1 MLEFVVFLSF
11 SKSSLLVVAL
21 ATGVAVP
28 VQAAVDVYSSRKE
41 ALIKP
46 LLDQFTQATGVA
58 VNLVT
63 GKDDAL
69 LKRLQVEG
77 DASAADVLITAD
89 AARLHRAKT
98 GGLIQAVDSEILR
111 NAVPSQ
117 WRDGDNQWFGLTSRA
132 RPIIY
137 AKDRVD
143 PANLSTYEA
152 LADAQ
157 WQGRICVRSSSNVYN
172 QSLVASMLAASSMG
186 DVQQWASGL
195 VNNFARKPAGGDT
208 DQLRA
213 VAAGQCDVALANTY
227 YLGRLGRSDKAE
239 NQAVAS
245 ALAVFWPN
253 QEGRGAHF
261 NISGIAMT
269 KSADSQAEAKQLM
282 EFMVSAE
289 AQNWYAQANNEYPVV
304 AGVAM
309 ADVLASFGTAKADTV
324 AMEKLGELNQK
335 ALMVMDLAGWR

>member
-1 MLEFVVFLSF
+1 MLLSF

-21 ATGVAVP
+21 ITGVAVP

-41 ALIKP
+41 ALVKP
-46 LLDQFTQATGVA
+46 LFDQFTQATGVQ

-77 DASAADVLITAD
+77 DASPADLLITAD

-98 GGLIQAVDSEILR
+98 GGLIQAVDSDLLR
-111 NAVPSQ
+111 QVIPAQ
-117 WRDGDNQWFGLTSRA
+117 WRDSDNQWFGLTSRA

-137 AKDRVD
+137 ATDRVD

-152 LADAQ
+152 LADSQ

-172 QSLVASMLAASSMG
+172 QSLVASMLAAG
-186 DVQQWASGL
+186 DMSNVLESVTGL
-195 VNNFARKPAGGDT
+195 VNNFARPPAGGDT

-227 YLGRLGRSDKAE
+227 YLARLARSDKPE
-239 NQAVAS
+239 DQAVANS
-245 ALAVFWPN
+245 LSVFWPN
-253 QEGRGAHF
+253 QDGRGAHF
-261 NISGIAMT
+261 NISGVALT
-269 KSADSQAEAKQLM
+269 KSANSQAEAQQLM
-282 EFMVSAE
+282 EFMVSRQ
-289 AQNWYAQANNEYPVV
+289 AQDWYAQVNNEYPLV
-304 AGVAM
+304 ADVAV
-309 ADVLASFGTAKADTV
+309 ADVLAAFGNAKADTV
-324 AMEKLGELNQK
+324 SMQTLGDLNKK
-335 ALMVMDLAGWR
+335 ALMVMDMAGWR